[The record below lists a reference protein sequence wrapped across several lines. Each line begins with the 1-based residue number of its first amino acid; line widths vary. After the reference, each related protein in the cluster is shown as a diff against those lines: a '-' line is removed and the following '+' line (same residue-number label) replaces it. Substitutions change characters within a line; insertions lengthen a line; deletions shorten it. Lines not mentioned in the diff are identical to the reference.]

1 MTDTTDFVAIDLETA
16 NRWGA
21 ICSVGVAM
29 FKDGEL
35 TDEWQSFVD
44 PEVEFDDNFVEIHGI
59 NEESVDGAPNFTKV
73 MEEVERRINDNVVVA
88 HNSHFDRRAMESEAE
103 RWGRRIPDI
112 AWLDTLDVSRSIW
125 PDLPNH
131 RLTTVCRHIGHDFEH
146 SNALDDAK
154 AAGHVFLEA
163 MKETGKD
170 LHEMT
175 KLAVDLGSIIRTD
188 VSVVGQAI
196 DRYNKFVTQH

>member
-1 MTDTTDFVAIDLETA
+1 MTDATDFVAIDLMTA

-21 ICSVGVAM
+21 ICSVGVAL

-35 TDEWQSFVD
+35 ADAWESLVD

-73 MEEVERRINDNVVVA
+73 MEEVECRIKDHVVVA
-88 HNSHFDRRAMESEAE
+88 HNSRFDRQAMESEAE

-112 AWLDTLDVSRSIW
+112 SWLDTQDVSRSIW

-131 RLTTVCRHIGHDFEH
+131 RLTTVCDHIGYNLEH
-146 SNALDDAK
+146 SNALEDAK
-154 AAGHVFLEA
+154 AVGHVLLEA
-163 MKETGKD
+163 MKKTGKD

-175 KLAVDLGSIIRTD
+175 KLAV
-188 VSVVGQAI
+188 
-196 DRYNKFVTQH
+196 Y